1 MSGTYHAHRYL
12 IALLTIVLAGCQVN
26 KTKDADG
33 DTKLEVEPAKVE
45 IGSDTA
51 TVKVP
56 TVDIVPDSTRTTTSN
71 Q

>member
-1 MSGTYHAHRYL
+1 MYKNYKL
-12 IALLTIVLAGCQVN
+12 ALFAVVLAGCQVN

-33 DTKLEVEPAKVE
+33 DTKVEVEPAKVE

-56 TVDIVPDSTRTTTSN
+56 TVDVIPDSTRTTTTN